1 MEAAPVAVAYASLVL
16 IVIDLLAII
25 AILVIL
31 IKGKVY
37 RLGKFL
43 DEISASNVALQKTGG
58 ALRKADDQAAK

>member
-43 DEISASNVALQKTGG
+43 DEISASNVALQENGG